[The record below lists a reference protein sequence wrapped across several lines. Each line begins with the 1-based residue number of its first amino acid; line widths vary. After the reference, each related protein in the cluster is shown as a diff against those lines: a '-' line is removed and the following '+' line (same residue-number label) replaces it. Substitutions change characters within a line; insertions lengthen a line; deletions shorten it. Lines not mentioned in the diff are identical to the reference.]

1 MVENDGADAP
11 GEALEATG
19 SASSA
24 AAAMPG
30 AGRFSRGW
38 RSVWLRIRRRPV
50 LAMVAVPALM
60 LLLLGT
66 GLVLFPPNSDSN
78 QGTVVIAIA
87 GPISYHEFPEFV
99 ADLRTSRRRVHYVQL
114 APVVEIAEEGLVKL
128 RAEQAAIIADMQIS
142 LRDLRRQD
150 LTGSAGVERL
160 RSVFAGIVD
169 RHIAPEK
176 VSSVMFTKF
185 LVD

>member
-1 MVENDGADAP
+1 MVENDGAAAP
-11 GEALEATG
+11 GEASDAT
-19 SASSA
+19 ASTSA

-30 AGRFSRGW
+30 GGRASRGC
-38 RSVWLRIRRRPV
+38 RNVWLKIRRRPV

-66 GLVLFPPNSDSN
+66 GLVLFPPNSDRN

-87 GPISYHEFPEFV
+87 GPITYHEFPEFV

-114 APVVEIAEEGLVKL
+114 AAVVEIAEEGLVKL
-128 RAEQAAIIADMQIS
+128 RGEQASIMADMQIT

-176 VSSVMFTKF
+176 VNSVMFTKF